1 MTDFVSNLINKFKKT
16 APPDDPIIMIKPDN
30 KNLVS
35 SDSILLNEPARINVY
50 SLKEVKV
57 DKDGDITGDIHSKS
71 CVVNGRVNG
80 NILSVDSIEIKN
92 TAIIE
97 GNIKSGSIQIEA
109 GSIING
115 FISIEKKIKLPS
127 ISATSAETVSNN
139 SLNRADVAEGGYIT
153 VKTAQSQ
160 PASAKIKPEGS
171 EVKKTLTGIK
181 GQSAQAAVKTDK
193 EEAKKETIQI
203 EVPKIGALKPETKEE
218 PANSS
223 PKTPEIIPQPAEK
236 EENNKSSAKKPATDS
251 SNDSWW

>member
-16 APPDDPIIMIKPDN
+16 TPQDDPIIMIKPDN

-35 SDSILLNEPARINVY
+35 SDSILLNEPENINVY

-80 NILSVDSIEIKN
+80 NILSVDSIEVKN

-139 SLNRADVAEGGYIT
+139 SLNQTDITEGGYIT
-153 VKTAQSQ
+153 VKTIPPPVGS
-160 PASAKIKPEGS
+160 SEIKTKS
-171 EVKKTLTGIK
+171 IEVK
-181 GQSAQAAVKTDK
+181 A
-193 EEAKKETIQI
+193 ETTQVPVEIQNILSEDEII
-203 EVPKIGALKPETKEE
+203 EL
-218 PANSS
+218 
-223 PKTPEIIPQPAEK
+223 KTPEITPKISEIKEELIKTSSITSKSVSELAEK
-236 EENNKSSAKKPATDS
+236 AEIPPQTLPKKANTESSS
-251 SNDSWW
+251 DSWW